1 MIRKLTMFGLGI
13 SLLVLN
19 CSIAALYADSL
30 QLFAEVVIVFSAI
43 AGVLILLCA
52 GTQILEK

>member
-1 MIRKLTMFGLGI
+1 MIRKLIMFGLGI
-13 SLLVLN
+13 SILVLN
-19 CSIAALYADSL
+19 CSLLGLYADSF
-30 QLFAEVVIVFSAI
+30 QLFTEGVIVFSAI